1 MENDFSSYLSVF
13 SWRYGSPEMRK
24 LFSEVENRKK
34 WRKVWLALAKAQ
46 GKAGLIDEKA
56 LKKIED
62 NIGNIDIEAAHKIER
77 EIKHDLMAEL
87 KVFAQ
92 QSGEAGGKLHLGA
105 TSMDIED
112 NAEALK
118 MLEGIKY
125 IKKGIGACLV
135 AFRKQIK
142 KYKNLQII
150 AQTHLQTAEPSTL
163 GYRFTIYAQDLIL
176 DLELLETVE
185 KMVKGKGFKGAVGT
199 SAAYEKLLKGKMK
212 PEEMEKLAM
221 QELRLA
227 AFEATTQ
234 TYPRKIDFLVLSA
247 LAGVAASLHKFAF
260 DLRILQSPFIYEI
273 AEPFG
278 DKQVGSSAMPFKR
291 NPIKAE
297 RVCSLAR
304 FVSALP
310 NVMWGNAAN
319 SLLERTLDDSAN
331 RRVVMPEAFLAM
343 DEALRIN
350 LVLIEGLVVNE
361 QQIKRNLDKFAPF
374 AMTEVLLVELAR
386 KNADRQKMH
395 ELIREMSMMAWRAV
409 LEGKENPLRKLAIE
423 NKQIAKYMTE
433 SEIKEAFNTR
443 SHIGNAI
450 DKCERFDSLIGDRIR
465 HELSISKKG
474 VEF

>member
-1 MENDFSSYLSVF
+1 MEQDFSNYLSVF
-13 SWRYGSPEMRK
+13 SWRYGSAEMRK

-34 WRKVWLALAKAQ
+34 WRKVWMALARAQ
-46 GKAGLIDEKA
+46 GKAGLIDEKH
-56 LKKIED
+56 LKKIEE
-62 NIGNIDIEAAHKIER
+62 NIGNIDIAAAHKIER

-118 MLEGIKY
+118 LHEGIKI
-125 IKKGIGACLV
+125 IKRGIGACLI
-135 AFRKQIK
+135 AYRKQIK

-163 GYRFTIYAQDLIL
+163 GYRFTIYAQDLLL

-221 QELRLA
+221 QELKLT

-234 TYPRKIDFLVLSA
+234 TYPRKIDFLVVSA
-247 LAGVAASLHKFAF
+247 LASVAASLHKFAF
-260 DLRILQSPFIYEI
+260 DLRILQSPFIYEL

-297 RVCSLAR
+297 RVCSLGR

-310 NVMWGNAAN
+310 QVMWGNAAN

-331 RRVVMPEAFLAM
+331 RRIVIPEAFFGV
-343 DEALRIN
+343 DESLRICQG
-350 LVLIEGLVVNE
+350 LIEGMVVNE
-361 QQIKRNLDKFAPF
+361 VQIRRNLDKYAPF
-374 AMTEVLLVELAR
+374 AMTEVLLVELA
-386 KNADRQKMH
+386 KKGADRQKMH
-395 ELIREMSMMAWRAV
+395 ELIREMSMMAWRV
-409 LEGKENPLRKLAIE
+409 VQEGKENPLKKLAME
-423 NKQIAKYMTE
+423 NKAISKYLSE
-433 SEIKEAFNTR
+433 AEIKDAFNTR

-450 DKCERFDSLIGDRIR
+450 DKCERFDSLIGSSIR
-465 HELSISKKG
+465 HELSVARKG
-474 VEF
+474 TEF

>member
-1 MENDFSSYLSVF
+1 MEQDFSNYLSVF
-13 SWRYGSPEMRK
+13 TWRYGSPEMRK

-46 GKAGLIDEKA
+46 GKAGLIDEKQ
-56 LKKIED
+56 LKKLED
-62 NIGNIDIEAAHKIER
+62 NINNIDIEAAHKIER

-87 KVFAQ
+87 RVFAE

-118 MLEGIKY
+118 LLEGIKF
-125 IKKGIGACLV
+125 IKRGIGACLL
-135 AFRKQIK
+135 AYRKQIK

-176 DLELLETVE
+176 DLELLESVE

-199 SAAYEKLLKGKMK
+199 SAAYEKLLKGKMNAS
-212 PEEMEKLAM
+212 EMEKIAM
-221 QELRLA
+221 QELKLA

-247 LAGVAASLHKFAF
+247 LASVAASLHKFAF
-260 DLRILQSPFIYEI
+260 DLRILQSPFIYEL

-310 NVMWGNAAN
+310 QIMWSNAAN

-331 RRVVMPEAFLAM
+331 RRIVIPEAFLGI
-343 DEALRIN
+343 DEALRIT
-350 LVLIEGLVVNE
+350 VSLIEGMVVNE
-361 QQIKRNLDKFAPF
+361 MQIKRNLEKFAPF
-374 AMTEVLLVELAR
+374 AMTEVLLMELAR
-386 KNADRQKMH
+386 KGADRQKMH

-409 LEGKENPLRKLAIE
+409 QEGKENPLRRLAMD
-423 NKQIAKYMTE
+423 NKQLSKFLTE
-433 SEIKEAFNTR
+433 SEIRDAFNTR

-450 DKCERFDSLIGDRIR
+450 DKCERFDKLIDERIR
-465 HELSISKKG
+465 HEASVLRKAT
-474 VEF
+474 EY